1 LRRYL
6 AQLFAL
12 VFLLTG
18 CTGQTVRYE
27 RYRTEFFGLFDTL
40 TIIIGYAE
48 SEEKFT
54 EYTDVIHGRMSE
66 LHKLYDIYN
75 EYEGINNLST
85 VNKNAGIAPV
95 AVDRDIIDMLLFARE
110 GYGLTDG
117 AVNLAMGSV
126 LRIWHEYRENGI
138 NFPETAKLP
147 AMDILMEAVANTDL
161 DDVIIDEKNGTVF
174 LASPGMSLDVG
185 ATAKAYAAGQAIEA
199 AKEAGLRS
207 AIVSAG
213 GNISTVGKPFQE
225 DRDTWNVGVQDP
237 ELSVGG
243 TQNTLDVAYFNDKT
257 MAVSGGYQR
266 YYTVDGQTY
275 HHIIDPA
282 TLMPADIWKQVS
294 VIHKNPAMA
303 DLLST
308 ALFIMPYE
316 QGKALAEKAN
326 ADVLWIDKSDAWFY
340 TDGYAKISRELRD
353 L

>member
-1 LRRYL
+1 LRKYL
-6 AQLFAL
+6 TPAL
-12 VFLLTG
+12 ALLLLLAG
-18 CTGQTVRYE
+18 CNQPVIQYE

-54 EYTDVIHGRMSE
+54 EYTNIIHERMGE

-95 AVDRDIIDMLLFARE
+95 AVDGAIIDMLLFARE
-110 GYGLTDG
+110 GYKLTDG
-117 AVNLAMGSV
+117 TVNMAMGAV
-126 LRIWHEYRENGI
+126 LRIWHEYRESGI
-138 NFPETAKLP
+138 NFPDTAKLP
-147 AMDILMEAVANTDL
+147 PMDALRDASGNTSI
-161 DDVIIDEKNGTVF
+161 DDVIIDEKNGTVY
-174 LASPGMSLDVG
+174 LVKPGMSLDVG
-185 ATAKAYAAGQAIEA
+185 ATAKAYAAGLAIEA
-199 AKEAGLRS
+199 AKDAGMRS
-207 AIVSAG
+207 AIISAG

-237 ELSVGG
+237 ELSVLG

-266 YYTVDGQTY
+266 YYTVDGETY

-282 TLMPADIWKQVS
+282 TLMPAALWKQVS
-294 VIHKNPAMA
+294 VIHKDPAMA

-308 ALFIMPYE
+308 ALFILPYE
-316 QGKALAEKAN
+316 QGKALAESAD
-326 ADVLWIDKSDAWFY
+326 ADVLWITTNDEWFF
-340 TDGYAKISRELRD
+340 TEGYAAVSRELRD
-353 L
+353 

>member
-1 LRRYL
+1 LLKYL
-6 AQLFAL
+6 TPLLAL
-12 VFLLTG
+12 VLSLTG
-18 CTGQTVRYE
+18 CAGQVRYE

-48 SEEKFT
+48 SEEEFT
-54 EYTDVIHGRMSE
+54 AYTNVIHERMSE

-110 GYGLTDG
+110 GYERTDG
-117 AVNLAMGSV
+117 AVNMAMGAV
-126 LRIWHEYRENGI
+126 LKIWHEYRDNGI
-138 NFPETAKLP
+138 NFPETAELP
-147 AMDILMEAVANTDL
+147 PMDALREAAGNTAIG
-161 DDVIIDEKNGTVF
+161 DVIIDEEQGTVF
-174 LASPGMSLDVG
+174 LTKPGLSLDVG
-185 ATAKAYAAGQAIEA
+185 ATAKAYAEELAIEA
-199 AKEAGLRS
+199 AKEAGMRS
-207 AIVSAG
+207 AIISAG
-213 GNISTVGKPFQE
+213 GNISTVGKPLQE

-237 ELSVGG
+237 DLSVDG
-243 TQNTLDVAYFNDKT
+243 TQNSLDVAYFNNKT

-266 YYTVDGQTY
+266 YYTVNGETY

-282 TLMPADIWKQVS
+282 TLMPATLWKQVS
-294 VIHKNPAMA
+294 VIHEDPAKA

-316 QGKALAEKAN
+316 QGRALAESQKAE
-326 ADVLWIDKSDAWFY
+326 VLWIGNDDEWRY